1 MFYRYN
7 KTINTTTKYSD
18 GNYSAL
24 IGTFRDLCNIAE
36 SGIDLL
42 IIQGMI
48 RSKKILGAFDGIRWK
63 SANIQA
69 FPSLSHFYVFL
80 SLPFFYLCWKWEME
94 CLHHKWHQ
102 SSKNFSSATPNEQFL
117 PETKTQKENRHVCT

>member
-1 MFYRYN
+1 MFYRYK

-24 IGTFRDLCNIAE
+24 IGTFRDLYNIAE

-69 FPSLSHFYVFL
+69 FPSLSHF
-80 SLPFFYLCWKWEME
+80 
-94 CLHHKWHQ
+94 
-102 SSKNFSSATPNEQFL
+102 
-117 PETKTQKENRHVCT
+117 